1 MFDTFFKET
10 GTDTTV
16 LAQVFTS
23 GHFLYHYRLC
33 AGRIGAGFFSD
44 QECDGLC

>member
-1 MFDTFFKET
+1 MPIFDTFFKET

-23 GHFLYHYRLC
+23 GYFLYRPVLFYRV
-33 AGRIGAGFFSD
+33 AGFLYYL
-44 QECDGLC
+44 GM